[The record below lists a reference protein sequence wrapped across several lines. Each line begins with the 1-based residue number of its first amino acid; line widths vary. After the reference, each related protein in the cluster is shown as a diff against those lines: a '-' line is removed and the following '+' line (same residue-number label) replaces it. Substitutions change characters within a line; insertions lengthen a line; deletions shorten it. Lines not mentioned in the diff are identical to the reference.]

1 MSILVVGASGA
12 VGGAVVAGL
21 LDHGERVRA
30 TSRTPQKLALP
41 AEVEVFA
48 ADLDDP
54 ASLTDALTGVERVFL
69 YADLGEPEALLATFA
84 AAGVRH
90 VVVLSSSSVTF
101 PGAAEDFNGSRFLRV
116 EEAVVRSGLAYTFL
130 RPGGF
135 ASNAARWSWGVKG
148 ESAVPLPY
156 PDAVQAP
163 IHEQDIADVA
173 VVALTTDALVGAAP
187 VLTGPERLTLREQV
201 ALIGDVIGRPVA
213 VIEQTE
219 AESSAMLS
227 RFVPEVWVRQIIK
240 DWREA
245 VGATPA
251 ISDEYTRIT
260 GRASRTFRAWVVDHV
275 ELFRLGGRPG

>member
-12 VGGAVVAGL
+12 VGGAVVTGL
-21 LDHGERVRA
+21 LDRGERVRA

-54 ASLTDALTGVERVFL
+54 ASFTEALTGVERVFL
-69 YADLGEPEALLATFA
+69 YADLAEPEALLAVFA
-84 AAGVRH
+84 AAGVKH
-90 VVVLSSSSVTF
+90 VVVLSSSSVTL

-116 EEAVVRSGLAYTFL
+116 EEAVARSGLAYTFL

-163 IHEQDIADVA
+163 IHGQDIADVA

-201 ALIGDVIGRPVA
+201 ALIGDVIGRPVT
-213 VIEQTE
+213 VVEQTE

-227 RFVPEVWVRQIIK
+227 RFVPEAWVRQIIK

-245 VGATPA
+245 VGATPP

-260 GRASRTFRAWVVDHV
+260 GRPSRTFRAWVVDHAD
-275 ELFRLGGRPG
+275 LFR

>member
-21 LDHGERVRA
+21 LDRGERVRA

-41 AEVEVFA
+41 VEVEVFA

-54 ASLTDALTGVERVFL
+54 ASFSDALMGVERVFL
-69 YADLGEPEALLATFA
+69 YADLADPEALLATFA
-84 AAGVRH
+84 AAGVGH

-101 PGAAEDFNGSRFLRV
+101 PGAAEDFNGARFLRV
-116 EEAVVRSGLAYTFL
+116 EEAVIRSGLAYTFL

-156 PDAVQAP
+156 PDAVQVP

-245 VGATPA
+245 VGATPP

-260 GRASRTFRAWVVDHV
+260 GRSSRTFRAWVVDHAD
-275 ELFRLGGRPG
+275 LFR

>member
-21 LDHGERVRA
+21 LDRGERVRA

-54 ASLTDALTGVERVFL
+54 ASFTDALTGVERVFL
-69 YADLGEPEALLATFA
+69 YADLDDPDALLATFA
-84 AAGVRH
+84 AAGVQH

-173 VVALTTDALVGAAP
+173 VVALTTDTLVGAAP

-201 ALIGDVIGRPVA
+201 ALIGDVVGRPVA

-219 AESSAMLS
+219 AEASAMLS

-245 VGATPA
+245 VGATPP
-251 ISDEYTRIT
+251 ISD
-260 GRASRTFRAWVVDHV
+260 
-275 ELFRLGGRPG
+275 

>member
-1 MSILVVGASGA
+1 MSVLVVGASGA

-21 LDHGERVRA
+21 LDRGERVRA
-30 TSRTPQKLALP
+30 TSRTPEKLALP

-54 ASLTDALTGVERVFL
+54 ASFTDALTGVERVFL
-69 YADLGEPEALLATFA
+69 YADLADPEALLAAFA
-84 AAGVRH
+84 SAGVRH

-156 PDAVQAP
+156 PDAVQVP

-245 VGATPA
+245 VGATPPL
-251 ISDEYTRIT
+251 SDEYTRIT
-260 GRASRTFRAWVVDHV
+260 GRSSRTFRAWVVDHA
-275 ELFRLGGRPG
+275 ELFR

>member
-21 LDHGERVRA
+21 LDRGERVRA
-30 TSRTPQKLALP
+30 ISRTPQKLALP

-54 ASLTDALTGVERVFL
+54 ASFTDALTTVERVFL
-69 YADLGEPEALLATFA
+69 YADLAEPEALLATFA

-148 ESAVPLPY
+148 EGAVPLPY

-173 VVALTTDALVGAAP
+173 VVALTTDSLVGAAP
-187 VLTGPERLTLREQV
+187 VLTGPERLTLREQI

-213 VIEQTE
+213 VVEQAE

-227 RFVPEVWVRQIIK
+227 RFVPEAWVRQIIK

-245 VGATPA
+245 VGATPR

-260 GRASRTFRAWVVDHV
+260 GRPSRTFRAWVVDHAD
-275 ELFRLGGRPG
+275 LFR

>member
-1 MSILVVGASGA
+1 MSVLVVGASGA

-21 LDHGERVRA
+21 LDRGERVRA

-54 ASLTDALTGVERVFL
+54 ASFTDALTGVERVFL
-69 YADLGEPEALLATFA
+69 YADLAEPEALLATFA
-84 AAGVRH
+84 TAGVRH

-156 PDAVQAP
+156 PEAVQAP

-187 VLTGPERLTLREQV
+187 VFTGPERLTLREQV

-227 RFVPEVWVRQIIK
+227 RSVPEVWVRQIIK

-245 VGATPA
+245 VGATPP

-260 GRASRTFRAWVVDHV
+260 GRPSRTFRAWVVDHV
-275 ELFRLGGRPG
+275 ELFR

>member
-21 LDHGERVRA
+21 LDRGERVRA

-54 ASLTDALTGVERVFL
+54 ASFTEALTRVERVFL
-69 YADLGEPEALLATFA
+69 YADLAEPEPLLATFA

-90 VVVLSSSSVTF
+90 VVVLSSSSVTL

-116 EEAVVRSGLAYTFL
+116 EEAVARSGLAYTFL

-201 ALIGDVIGRPVA
+201 ALIGDVIGRPVT
-213 VIEQTE
+213 VVEQTE

-245 VGATPA
+245 VGATPP

-260 GRASRTFRAWVVDHV
+260 GRPSRTFRAWVVDHAD
-275 ELFRLGGRPG
+275 LFR

>member
-21 LDHGERVRA
+21 LDRGERVRA

-48 ADLDDP
+48 ADLEDP
-54 ASLTDALTGVERVFL
+54 ASFTDALTGVERVFF
-69 YADLGEPEALLATFA
+69 YADLADPDALLATFA

-173 VVALTTDALVGAAP
+173 VVALTTDTLVGAAP

-245 VGATPA
+245 VGTTPP
-251 ISDEYTRIT
+251 ISGEYTRIT
-260 GRASRTFRAWVVDHV
+260 GRPSRTFRAWVVDHV
-275 ELFRLGGRPG
+275 ELFR

>member
-1 MSILVVGASGA
+1 MSVLVVGASGA

-21 LDHGERVRA
+21 LDRGERVRA
-30 TSRTPQKLALP
+30 TSRTPQKLVLP

-54 ASLTDALTGVERVFL
+54 ASFTDVLTGVERVFL
-69 YADLGEPEALLATFA
+69 YADLDDPDALLATFA

-173 VVALTTDALVGAAP
+173 VVALTTDTLVGAAP

-201 ALIGDVIGRPVA
+201 ALIEDVIGRPVA

-245 VGATPA
+245 VGATPR

-260 GRASRTFRAWVVDHV
+260 GRSSRTLQAWVVDHV
-275 ELFRLGGRPG
+275 ELFR

>member
-1 MSILVVGASGA
+1 MSVLVVGASGA

-21 LDHGERVRA
+21 LDRGQRVRA
-30 TSRTPQKLALP
+30 TSRTPLKLALP

-54 ASLTDALTGVERVFL
+54 ASFTDALTGVERVFL
-69 YADLGEPEALLATFA
+69 YADLADPDALLSAFA

-101 PGAAEDFNGSRFLRV
+101 PGAAEDFNGARFLRV

-156 PDAVQAP
+156 PDAVQVP

-213 VIEQTE
+213 VIDQTE

-260 GRASRTFRAWVVDHV
+260 GRSSRTFRAWVVDHV
-275 ELFRLGGRPG
+275 ELFR

>member
-12 VGGAVVAGL
+12 VGSAVVAGL
-21 LDHGERVRA
+21 LDRGERVRA

-48 ADLDDP
+48 ADLNDP
-54 ASLTDALTGVERVFL
+54 ASFTGALAGVERVFL
-69 YADLGEPEALLATFA
+69 YADLADPDALLAVFA
-84 AAGVRH
+84 SAGVRH

-101 PGAAEDFNGSRFLRV
+101 PGAAEDFNGARFLRV
-116 EEAVVRSGLAYTFL
+116 EEAIVRSGLAYTFL

-156 PDAVQAP
+156 PDAVQVP

-245 VGATPA
+245 VGATPP

-260 GRASRTFRAWVVDHV
+260 GRSSRTFRGWVVDHAD
-275 ELFRLGGRPG
+275 LFR

>member
-21 LDHGERVRA
+21 LDRGERVRA

-54 ASLTDALTGVERVFL
+54 GSFTEALTGVERVFL
-69 YADLGEPEALLATFA
+69 YADLAEPEALLAVFA
-84 AAGVRH
+84 ASGVRH
-90 VVVLSSSSVTF
+90 VVVLSSSSVTL

-116 EEAVVRSGLAYTFL
+116 EEAVARSGLAYTFL

-163 IHEQDIADVA
+163 LHEQDIADVA

-201 ALIGDVIGRPVA
+201 ALIGDVIGRPVT
-213 VIEQTE
+213 VVEQTE

-245 VGATPA
+245 VGATPP

-260 GRASRTFRAWVVDHV
+260 GRPSRTFRAWVVDHAD
-275 ELFRLGGRPG
+275 LFR

>member
-1 MSILVVGASGA
+1 MRNVGEWFGI
-12 VGGAVVAGL
+12 GL
-21 LDHGERVRA
+21 FVHGEHM
-30 TSRTPQKLALP
+30 S
-41 AEVEVFA
+41 
-48 ADLDDP
+48 
-54 ASLTDALTGVERVFL
+54 
-69 YADLGEPEALLATFA
+69 ATFA
-84 AAGVRH
+84 GIATEPDGPVD
-90 VVVLSSSSVTF
+90 
-101 PGAAEDFNGSRFLRV
+101 GGSRFLRV

-163 IHEQDIADVA
+163 IHEQNIAAVA
-173 VVALTTDALVGAAP
+173 VVALATDALVGAAP

-219 AESSAMLS
+219 AESPAMLS

-240 DWREA
+240 DWRKA
-245 VGATPA
+245 VGATPPIA
-251 ISDEYTRIT
+251 EEYTRIT
-260 GRASRTFRAWVVDHV
+260 GRPSRTFRAWVVDHAD
-275 ELFRLGGRPG
+275 LFR

>member
-21 LDHGERVRA
+21 LDRGERVRA

-54 ASLTDALTGVERVFL
+54 ASFTDALTGVERVFL
-69 YADLGEPEALLATFA
+69 YADLAEPEALLATFA

-163 IHEQDIADVA
+163 IHEHDIADVA
-173 VVALTTDALVGAAP
+173 VVALSTDALVGAAP
-187 VLTGPERLTLREQV
+187 VLTGPERLTPREQV

-213 VIEQTE
+213 VVEQTE

-245 VGATPA
+245 VGATPH

-260 GRASRTFRAWVVDHV
+260 GRPSRTFRAWVVDHAD
-275 ELFRLGGRPG
+275 LFR

>member
-54 ASLTDALTGVERVFL
+54 ASFTDALTGVERVFL
-69 YADLGEPEALLATFA
+69 YADLAEPEALLATFA

-156 PDAVQAP
+156 PEAVQAP

-173 VVALTTDALVGAAP
+173 VVALTTNALLGAAP

-245 VGATPA
+245 VGTTPA

-260 GRASRTFRAWVVDHV
+260 GRASRTFRAWVGDHAD
-275 ELFRLGGRPG
+275 LFR

>member
-21 LDHGERVRA
+21 LDRGERVRA
-30 TSRTPQKLALP
+30 TSRTPRKLALP
-41 AEVEVFA
+41 AEVGVFA
-48 ADLDDP
+48 ADLEDP
-54 ASLTDALTGVERVFL
+54 ASFTDALTGVERVFL
-69 YADLGEPEALLATFA
+69 YADLAEPEALLATFA

-116 EEAVVRSGLAYTFL
+116 EEAVVRSSLAYTFL

-213 VIEQTE
+213 VIEQAE

-245 VGATPA
+245 VGATPH

-260 GRASRTFRAWVVDHV
+260 GRASRTFRAWVGDHAD
-275 ELFRLGGRPG
+275 LFR

>member
-1 MSILVVGASGA
+1 MSVLVVGASGA
-12 VGGAVVAGL
+12 VGGTVVSGL
-21 LDHGERVRA
+21 LGRGERVRA
-30 TSRTPQKLALP
+30 TSRTPEKLALP

-54 ASLTDALTGVERVFL
+54 ASFTDALTGVERVFL
-69 YADLGEPEALLATFA
+69 YADLAEPEALLAAFA

-101 PGAAEDFNGSRFLRV
+101 PRAAEDFNGSRFLRV

-156 PDAVQAP
+156 PDAVQVP

-245 VGATPA
+245 VGATPS

-260 GRASRTFRAWVVDHV
+260 GRPSRTFRAWVVDHA
-275 ELFRLGGRPG
+275 ELFR